1 MTTIA
6 VVGGGIGGIVASYTL
21 KKDLPNCNVVIIEGG
36 SRLGGLLGM
45 SAKFNQ
51 QHFDIGTHIPA
62 QTKVDELDSF
72 LFSSICSD
80 DDWIEIGRIKG
91 GHYFNGMLDATHH
104 NVASSE
110 AVDALRDGVVSNNSD
125 DITSNYRRR
134 FGNVLTDSIF
144 LPSIKK
150 FLPCAPE
157 LLEAEV
163 QRYFALDRLS
173 EHTGRSAEHSAETPL
188 SLTRIDLTGKKIP
201 LAFYPKNGFGVAKW
215 IDELVTKTRKI
226 GVDFKLNSKIT
237 KVIKSGDEIENL
249 VFESGEIFDCDH
261 VVWTAP
267 IETLSVLANP
277 KDMKKLSELYART
290 RIQLFHFVF
299 DSPYKTNCHYINCF
313 DPNFAPYRI
322 TLYENFASNE
332 YSENGYRCTVE
343 VIGHGNLEKPIDNE
357 EIVNQLKLMGIIS
370 QEATALYSEQT
381 GVLNGFPLRKLGAY
395 KQGREIVEKLGK
407 SINNLTLT
415 GSSEPGVFFSND
427 VMIKTFSC
435 VKALCKQ
442 ELTSFDT
449 A

>member
-21 KKDLPNCNVVIIEGG
+21 KNDLPDCNVVMIEAGR
-36 SRLGGLLGM
+36 RLGGLLGM

-51 QHFDIGTHIPA
+51 HHFDIGTHIPA
-62 QTKVDELDSF
+62 QTKIEELDDF
-72 LFSSICSD
+72 LFSSVCSN
-80 DDWIEIGRIKG
+80 DDWNEIIRIKG
-91 GHYFNGMLDATHH
+91 GHYFNGKLDATHH
-104 NVASSE
+104 NVASTE
-110 AVDALRDGVVSNNSD
+110 AMDALRDGVISDKSD
-125 DITSNYRRR
+125 DIISNYRRR
-134 FGNVLTDSIF
+134 FGNDLTDNVF

-173 EHTGRSAEHSAETPL
+173 EHAGRSVEHSADTPL

-201 LAFYPKNGFGVAKW
+201 LAFYPQNGFGVAKW
-215 IDELVTKTRKI
+215 IEELVTKNRKI
-226 GVDFKLNSKIT
+226 GVDVKLNSKIT
-237 KVIKSGDEIENL
+237 EVIKSGDEIETL
-249 VFESGEIFDCDH
+249 VFEGGEKFDCDH

-267 IETLSVLANP
+267 IETLGVIADP
-277 KDMKKLSELYART
+277 EDMTKLSELYART

-299 DSPYKTNCHYINCF
+299 DRPYETQCHYINCF
-313 DPNFAPYRI
+313 DPQFAPYRI

-343 VIGHGNLEKPIDNE
+343 VIGHGSLEKPIDSE
-357 EIVNQLKLMGIIS
+357 EIISQLKLMGIIS
-370 QEATALYSEQT
+370 QEASALYSEQT
-381 GVLNGFPLRKLGAY
+381 GILNGFPLRKLGAY
-395 KQGREIVEKLGK
+395 RQGREIVEKLGK

-442 ELTSFDT
+442 ELASFDT

>member
-21 KKDLPNCNVVIIEGG
+21 KKDLPDCNVVMIEGG

-51 QHFDIGTHIPA
+51 QRFDIGTHIPA
-62 QTKVDELDSF
+62 QTKIDELDGF
-72 LFSSICSD
+72 LFSSVCRN
-80 DDWIEIGRIKG
+80 DDWNEISRIKG
-91 GHYFNGMLDATHH
+91 GHYFNGKLNATHH

-110 AVDALRDGVVSNNSD
+110 AVDTLRDGVVSNNRD
-125 DITSNYRRR
+125 DIISNYRRR
-134 FGNVLTDSIF
+134 FGNDLTDNVF

-173 EHTGRSAEHSAETPL
+173 EHAGRSAEQSTDIPL

-201 LAFYPKNGFGVAKW
+201 LAFYPQNGFGVAKW
-215 IDELVTKTRKI
+215 IEELVTKTRQI
-226 GVDFKLNSKIT
+226 GVDVKLNSKIT
-237 KVIKSGDEIENL
+237 EVIKSGEEIETL
-249 VFESGEIFDCDH
+249 VFEGGEKFDCDH

-267 IETLSVLANP
+267 IETLSVLSNP

-299 DSPYKTNCHYINCF
+299 DRPYETDCHYINCF

-322 TLYENFASNE
+322 TLYENFASNGH
-332 YSENGYRCTVE
+332 SESGYRCTVE

-357 EIVNQLKLMGIIS
+357 EIVSELKQMGIVS

-395 KQGREIVEKLGK
+395 KQGREIVEKLEK

-442 ELTSFDT
+442 ELTNFDT